1 MAQSTVH
8 KTGFVFV
15 FVLFLGGEGGMY
27 RRGGGGGGVDLLR
40 KVDQKGEKVEFIKEW
55 QKQTSPK

>member
-1 MAQSTVH
+1 M
-8 KTGFVFV
+8 
-15 FVLFLGGEGGMY
+15 LFLGGEEGMY